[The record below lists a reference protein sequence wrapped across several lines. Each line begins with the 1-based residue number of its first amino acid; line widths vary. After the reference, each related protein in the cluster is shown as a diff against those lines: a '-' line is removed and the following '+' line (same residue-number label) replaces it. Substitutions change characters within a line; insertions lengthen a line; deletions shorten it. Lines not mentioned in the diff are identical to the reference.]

1 MVGCKAIWNPC
12 HEVVGNEAVECD
24 DGGIREGAADLCL
37 RGLDAAAGERE
48 EAGEEGVDDL
58 LGSAASAHVG
68 RGAGRRG
75 GQRRGVGY
83 PSGRS
88 RGGGGEVVGGARGSH
103 RGGRWWMRTPGEV
116 ELVRSGV
123 RLVVLIPVRMSLS
136 LSYH

>member
-83 PSGRS
+83 PSGR
-88 RGGGGEVVGGARGSH
+88 GGGEVVGGARCSH
-103 RGGRWWMRTPGEV
+103 RGGDADK
-116 ELVRSGV
+116 LVGGSHRPPL
-123 RLVVLIPVRMSLS
+123 RLLPAVAFVSDYNR
-136 LSYH
+136 